1 MYNLLQFG
9 LITCT
14 YIATTVF
21 SLAIT
26 NNAAVTIMFP
36 VALAAAQQQN
46 LDFRPFAYILM
57 MASSAGFMTPTGCA
71 TNIMVYTVGG
81 YKFIDYL
88 KYGGLLQVYNS
99 TSLLYIQMYLILK
112 CSLCIQI
119 IIYKI
124 QALFVKQPVL

>member
-1 MYNLLQFG
+1 MFQICLQFG

-36 VALAAAQQQN
+36 VALATAQQQN
-46 LDFRPFAYILM
+46 LDFKPFAYILM
-57 MASSAGFMTPTGCA
+57 MAASAGFMTPTGCS
-71 TNIMVYTVGG
+71 TNIMVYDIGG

-88 KYGGLLQVYNS
+88 KYGGLLQV
-99 TSLLYIQMYLILK
+99 
-112 CSLCIQI
+112 
-119 IIYKI
+119 
-124 QALFVKQPVL
+124 